1 LNLTNHKDI
10 MKIFFIYH
18 SGGAS
23 TSFFGGSCC
32 STFSLGSEITSGGYV
47 GLKLGSHDFTASPM
61 YMLQ

>member
-1 LNLTNHKDI
+1 LLFD
-10 MKIFFIYH
+10 F
-18 SGGAS
+18 
-23 TSFFGGSCC
+23 FFGGSCC